1 MKRLALAPIAWQRI
15 VQPIWMVMMPLLMAT
30 QLFVAPAHA
39 TGVYEMPAFAPD
51 RWILDKAEII
61 SRSNEGMISNT
72 LKQLA
77 ADTGYEVRYV
87 TIHRLD
93 YEETA
98 QSFAEQLFQTWF
110 PTPEA
115 QANQVLL
122 VMDNVTNNT
131 GIKTGSAVQS
141 VLSEPIAQ
149 SVAQETVLVPLK
161 QGNKYNQAFLDAT
174 ARLSAVLSGEAD
186 PGPPAVNETIQV
198 EGTFAT
204 PEETKASNATFW
216 VIGFLIVAT
225 IVPMATYYWYVR

>member
-1 MKRLALAPIAWQRI
+1 
-15 VQPIWMVMMPLLMAT
+15 MVPLLMAT
-30 QLFVAPAHA
+30 QLLVAPAYA
-39 TGVYEMPAFAPD
+39 TGVYEMPAFSPD
-51 RWILDKAEII
+51 TWILDKAEII
-61 SRSNEGMISNT
+61 SRSNEGTISTT
-72 LKQLA
+72 LKKLA
-77 ADTGYEVRYV
+77 TDTGYEVRYV

-98 QSFAEQLFQTWF
+98 QSFTEQLFQTWF

-131 GIKTGSAVQS
+131 GIQAGSAVQS
-141 VLSEPIAQ
+141 ILPESIAQ
-149 SVAQETVLVPLK
+149 SVAQETILVPLK

-174 ARLSAVLSGEAD
+174 VRLAALLSGEAD
-186 PGPPAVNETIQV
+186 PGPPEVNETIQV

-204 PEETKASNATFW
+204 PEETKASNATLW
-216 VIGFLIVAT
+216 VVGFLIVAT